1 MFQFVFTIYHLPF
14 TIEEHLSL
22 MKTFLLFTFAFLI
35 VSACRPAAVPVS
47 VSNKPVSINNI
58 PQTNV
63 PMPPLANVESL
74 GWQIFD
80 GQTLAVGDTQKMG
93 DLKGKVV
100 VLDFWATY
108 CPPCLEEIPDL
119 VKLQNENQDLRI
131 IGLHVGGDEDK
142 PKVPAF
148 VEKLKFNYPLAFPQD
163 DLQNILLQN
172 DSAIPQTFIFNRDG
186 KLVEKFIGYDAN
198 VKNKMEMAVI
208 ESLNNAK

>member
-1 MFQFVFTIYHLPF
+1 MRFFVFLI
-14 TIEEHLSL
+14 
-22 MKTFLLFTFAFLI
+22 FTFAVLI
-35 VSACRPAAVPVS
+35 SLGCRPAAAPVS

-80 GQTLAVGDTQKMG
+80 AQTTENKQTQTMG

-100 VLDFWATY
+100 ILDFWATY

-119 VKLQNENQDLRI
+119 VKLQKENQDVQI

-142 PKVPAF
+142 PNVPAF
-148 VEKLKFNYPLAFPQD
+148 VEKLKINYPLASPQE
-163 DLQNILLQN
+163 DLSNILLQN
-172 DSAIPQTFIFNRDG
+172 ESSIPQTFVFNREG
-186 KLVEKFIGYDAN
+186 KLVEKFIGYDVN
-198 VKNKMEMAVI
+198 VKNKMEMAVM

>member
-1 MFQFVFTIYHLPF
+1 MRF
-14 TIEEHLSL
+14 
-22 MKTFLLFTFAFLI
+22 FAFLI
-35 VSACRPAAVPVS
+35 FTFSFLLSLGCRPAAAPVS

-80 GQTLAVGDTQKMG
+80 AQTTENKQTQTMG
-93 DLKGKVV
+93 ALKGKVV
-100 VLDFWATY
+100 ILDFWATY

-119 VKLQNENQDLRI
+119 VKLQNEYPDLQV

-142 PKVPAF
+142 PNVPAF
-148 VEKLKFNYPLAFPQD
+148 VEKLKINYPLAVPQE
-163 DLQNILLQN
+163 DLSNILLQN
-172 DSAIPQTFIFNRDG
+172 ESSIPQTFVFNREG
-186 KLVEKFIGYDAN
+186 KLVEKFIGYDIN
-198 VKNKMEMAVI
+198 VKNKMEMAVM